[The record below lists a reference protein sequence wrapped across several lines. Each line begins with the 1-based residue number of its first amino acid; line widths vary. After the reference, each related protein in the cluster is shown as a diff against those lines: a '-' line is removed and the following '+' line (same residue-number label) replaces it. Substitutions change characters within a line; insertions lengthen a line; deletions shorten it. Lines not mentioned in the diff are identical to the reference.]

1 MRDIKI
7 LCALLVVITM
17 SFLLVGY
24 LQFEETR
31 QLTERIKIMEDTL
44 HDIYN
49 PSGDDEPFFTVI
61 R

>member
-7 LCALLVVITM
+7 LCALLVVLTAF
-17 SFLLVGY
+17 FLLVSY
-24 LQFEETR
+24 LQFQESR
-31 QLTERIKIMEDTL
+31 DLTERIKTMEDTL